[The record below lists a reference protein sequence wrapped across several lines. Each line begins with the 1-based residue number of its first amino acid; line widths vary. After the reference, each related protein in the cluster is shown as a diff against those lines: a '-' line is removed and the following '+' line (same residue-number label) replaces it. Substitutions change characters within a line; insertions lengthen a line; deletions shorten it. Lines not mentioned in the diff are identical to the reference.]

1 MAKKTKQNKIEI
13 IETKDNLTKTPQT
26 EEMKSSSEVFV
37 VETDGTIKEE
47 QNKESGAL
55 VPVNEEQQTK
65 KKKKKKPL
73 KKTSWKRR
81 AFNLATTCV
90 LGIVTG
96 CVLGSWYYNTTLK
109 PQVDYP
115 TDEVIATLQDDI
127 DDVLASA
134 LGRTLSD
141 SEKEN
146 WVDIA
151 KSQGL
156 TPADLTASQ
165 NAQLALFNIT
175 FADSYSA
182 IGHGKCAT
190 IATQTVY
197 GEITFDGQTYS
208 ATQIS
213 LGTFAKIAVR
223 SQMDKD
229 NQGLITQVRGSNITE
244 TSADWTG
251 TPQSYTQADFIAMAG
266 GLPSTVHPYII
277 TSKTILDEQSVVVNQ
292 ISGENGETLY
302 SFTVNLDP
310 INSVALYVRQMKMV
324 SQLGSYPEFS
334 DVQNTFIIDENWNLV
349 QIDVL
354 EHYTQIAMGVKASCE
369 GTLSTLFEIN
379 GKME

>member
-13 IETKDNLTKTPQT
+13 IETKDNLSQTPQT

-37 VETDGTIKEE
+37 VKSDGTVEEE
-47 QNKESGAL
+47 QSNNAL
-55 VPVNEEQQTK
+55 VPVNEEKQTK
-65 KKKKKKPL
+65 KKKKRKTL
-73 KKTSWKRR
+73 KKISWKRR
-81 AFNLATTCV
+81 LFNLATTCV
-90 LGIVTG
+90 LGIITG
-96 CVLGSWYYNTTLK
+96 SVLGSWYYNTTLK

-115 TDEVIATLQDDI
+115 TDEVIATLQEDI
-127 DDVLASA
+127 DDVLASV
-134 LGRTLSD
+134 LGKSLSD
-141 SEKEN
+141 NEKEN
-146 WVDIA
+146 WVEIA

-156 TPADLTASQ
+156 TPASLTASQ
-165 NAQLALFNIT
+165 NVQLALFNIT
-175 FADSYSA
+175 LADSYSA

-208 ATQIS
+208 SIQIS

-223 SQMDKD
+223 SQMDKN
-229 NQGLITQVRGSNITE
+229 NQNVIKQVRGSNIQE

-251 TPQSYTQADFIAMAG
+251 TPQSYSQAEFIAMAG
-266 GLPSTVHPYII
+266 GLPSTVHPYIV
-277 TSKTILDEQSVVVNQ
+277 TSKTILDEKSVVINQ
-292 ISGENGETLY
+292 VEGEQGEKLY

-334 DVQNTFIIDENWNLV
+334 DVQNTFILDENWNIV

-354 EHYTQIAMGVKASCE
+354 EHYTQIAMGIKASCE
-369 GTLSTLFEIN
+369 GTLSTIFEIN
-379 GKME
+379 GNLD